1 MHLRTLSIESLITY
15 LRRNKAT
22 GLAMLKNSI
31 FAILLI
37 SFGLLPSHAFGEI
50 RKAKKEVET
59 NKNKQKFVLPCA
71 AGTEQY
77 GEFGT
82 KMVCR
87 QPLTKGKYRPEGQ
100 YVAWHANGKTKLEG
114 EYARGNKHGV
124 WTTYHRNGKKKWVE
138 TYYSGKRQT
147 KTKFDR
153 YGRPKDPP
161 VDPQQQADASTD
173 KAKKKTVSWRF
184 MRK

>member
-1 MHLRTLSIESLITY
+1 MI
-15 LRRNKAT
+15 
-22 GLAMLKNSI
+22 KNSLLV
-31 FAILLI
+31 ILLI
-37 SFGLLPSHAFGEI
+37 SFGLLPRSANAEI
-50 RKAKKEVET
+50 KKAEKKLEA
-59 NKNKQKFVLPCA
+59 NQSKQKFVLPCA

-77 GEFGT
+77 GEFGS

-114 EYARGNKHGV
+114 EYARGDKHGI
-124 WTTYHRNGKKKWVE
+124 WTTYHRNGKVKYVE

-153 YGRPKDPP
+153 FGRPKEPP
-161 VDPQQQADASTD
+161 KEQTESAEND
-173 KAKKKTVSWRF
+173 KAKNVKDKRVSWRF